1 MLKGLFCTGPTVFTE
16 STNAN
21 TFRWALK
28 ITRGLCLKVEEA
40 LAFLYSFRHQLW
52 NKCYCLFR
60 TASIRKA
67 NWKRAADGVE
77 GVESK
82 YDPLTFRAGSQVIW
96 VCIELCWWTSRLDA
110 AGSSSKAFEHC
121 ADCSAGCFWPPG
133 IFASYN
139 PEAAFRG
146 EGKMER
152 KGKRCVC
159 TSNKAGT
166 EGSKFLL
173 CSVIVIGHLN

>member
-1 MLKGLFCTGPTVFTE
+1 MQILSGGLWRLQEVFVLKLRKLWPFCTASGISYEINVIASSGLQVSGKQTE
-16 STNAN
+16 SELLMGW
-21 TFRWALK
+21 RELK
-28 ITRGLCLKVEEA
+28 
-40 LAFLYSFRHQLW
+40 
-52 NKCYCLFR
+52 
-60 TASIRKA
+60 
-67 NWKRAADGVE
+67 
-77 GVESK
+77 SK

-96 VCIELCWWTSRLDA
+96 VYIELCWWTSRLDA

-121 ADCSAGCFWPPG
+121 ADCSAGCFWLPG

>member
-1 MLKGLFCTGPTVFTE
+1 MLLPLPDCK
-16 STNAN
+16 
-21 TFRWALK
+21 
-28 ITRGLCLKVEEA
+28 
-40 LAFLYSFRHQLW
+40 YQ
-52 NKCYCLFR
+52 
-60 TASIRKA
+60 
-67 NWKRAADGVE
+67 
-77 GVESK
+77 ESK
-82 YDPLTFRAGSQVIW
+82 LKASCWWGGGSWKQIRSSDFQSRFIGW

-152 KGKRCVC
+152 KGKRCLYIKQSWDRRKQVPSVFC
-159 TSNKAGT
+159 HCYRSSKLIFLSNSLYCYT
-166 EGSKFLL
+166 CFFLVGRSMQ
-173 CSVIVIGHLN
+173 CRNIP